1 MPVPRFDIVFRGLR
15 NGFERSLVK
24 AQFADVFKLDS
35 AKVERIFKSTRVTL
49 KNNAN
54 ERLANIFVAR
64 LFAIGVVA
72 DKRPVEPLHFK
83 VIVSKAIV
91 LQDAGET
98 SPDASAMHQPVD
110 SLYGE
115 HIRRIP
121 FVFTGNGIDYC
132 KVWLMNLLV
141 CLLSAGVLYPWAQ
154 VRALRYFY
162 QHTEL
167 DNAAFDYSS
176 NPQKIYLLQFILLS
190 YGLGLGYV
198 FFTNPFYCLLGLIAL
213 IGVFPLYWFKR
224 NAFQQRH
231 SFYRHL
237 SFRYDA
243 RLLDAYLVFLGWPL
257 IMLLTAGLAAPF
269 AVFKM
274 QEYLARTKSFGGY
287 NLSFS
292 GNITNYITLLPP
304 LLIAE
309 AVTFACVYWRQ
320 CLPFWFL
327 TMVIAAV
334 WLLVFVRWRVA
345 LVNLQWNSVACKL
358 GYFVATWD
366 LSAYCK
372 LVLQNVCLCMLTLGF
387 YWPWARVRSAHYKAS
402 HLAFFAN
409 QRFRKWQ
416 RNLD

>member
-1 MPVPRFDIVFRGLR
+1 MSAPQFDIVFRGVR
-15 NGFERSLVK
+15 HGFDSSLVK
-24 AQFADVFKLDS
+24 AQFADLFKLDL
-35 AKVERIFKSTRVTL
+35 ATVDRIFKSSRVTL

-72 DKRPVEPLHFK
+72 DKQLIVPPATTE
-83 VIVSKAIV
+83 VSKAIF

-98 SPDASAMHQPVD
+98 SSEASAMHQPVAF
-110 SLYGE
+110 LYGE
-115 HIRRIP
+115 HTRRIP

-132 KVWLMNLLV
+132 KVWLVNLLV

-154 VRALRYFY
+154 VRSLRYFY

-176 NPQKIYLLQFILLS
+176 NPQKIYLIQFSLIA
-190 YGLGLGYV
+190 YGLGLLYA
-198 FFTNPFYCLLGLIAL
+198 FFHNPFYCLLGLL
-213 IGVFPLYWFKR
+213 VLMGVLPFYWFKR
-224 NAFQQRH
+224 STFQLRH
-231 SFYRHL
+231 ALYRHL
-237 SFRYDA
+237 SFRQEA
-243 RLLDAYLVFLGWPL
+243 SLRDAYVSYLGWPL
-257 IMLLTAGLAAPF
+257 AMLLTAGLAAPY

-274 QEYLARTKSFGGY
+274 QEYWATTKYFGGY
-287 NLSFS
+287 QFSFVGS
-292 GNITNYITLLPP
+292 IKPYFALLPP

-309 AVTFACVYWRQ
+309 AVTFSCVYWSQ
-320 CLPFWFL
+320 QLPFWFSIL
-327 TMVIAAV
+327 MIMVA

-345 LVNLQWNSVACKL
+345 LVNLQWNCTACKL

-366 LSAYCK
+366 LPSYRK
-372 LVLQNVCLCMLTLGF
+372 LVTQNICLCILSLGF

-409 QRFRKWQ
+409 QRFKKWQ
-416 RNLD
+416 RSLD